1 MAYTPL
7 DLMGVVV
14 QWSSGLLL
22 LLFFVRLGRFGARR
36 HIVRI
41 WTAAWAA
48 QVLSILGF
56 VIQSVAALIGTPLHD
71 SWALTLLDDLYVPG
85 KLLFAA
91 LVAIG
96 TLHAMGR
103 TLGRRAAV
111 AMLATAAVV
120 GALAAAIDI
129 SWLTGVVQLA
139 STIVVFLG
147 GAIVVARSHRPGR
160 YSRVNF
166 LATALFVFGIV
177 TAMYQVAFYFP
188 MGDGP
193 LARAVRMIGNTS
205 GYGDALIAAVL
216 GAAIVILLIDDAFH
230 AADAAQRQQLMS
242 LAASEARLIGI
253 IEAARE
259 AIVLIDAHG
268 VIELANAMTD
278 RRLALPRRGT
288 IGRTLADFVRSSGPL
303 MAAIAEA
310 LATSPDQH
318 PPTATLI
325 AEGVRADGSTF
336 PLELTVGPVGASQPL
351 GSVVILRD
359 TTAHLAAVAER
370 EQFERRMA
378 ESEKMLAIGRV
389 VSGVA
394 HELNNPLAVVL
405 GQSETLVDA
414 PMNDDVRAGLRLI
427 NEQAHRAR
435 HIVRDL
441 LMFVRQRDE
450 PRETVDVTQVI
461 KRTVASQQ
469 GAARRHNVTLTASL
483 MDGPVE
489 ILADRNGIEQVL
501 LNLVDNAFD
510 AAGTGGRIRVL
521 ERVADGAVTI
531 AVEDSGTGV
540 PAGATAR
547 IFEPFFTTKP
557 IGRGTGLGL
566 SVSMGVVERH
576 GGALRL
582 ENRPAAGIG
591 ARFVVTLPCVV
602 PAVRAPAPSVAGRR
616 TITMPQPPSLAGGLV
631 AAVLLIDDE
640 PAVRST
646 LVRIFQRGG
655 WRVREAASGE
665 EGLAQLVDVPAAELP
680 AVILCDLKM
689 PGMGGREMYRQLA
702 TWRPELLPR
711 VIFVTGDV
719 VESSTAA
726 FFASTQA
733 MVVEKPFTVSEIAQ
747 AVELVLAGTAPTLP
761 I

>member
-1 MAYTPL
+1 MSYTPL

-36 HIVRI
+36 HVVRI

-56 VIQSVAALIGTPLHD
+56 VIQSVAALLGAPLRVTP
-71 SWALTLLDDLYVPG
+71 AVVALDDLYLPG

-96 TLHAMGR
+96 TLHAIGR
-103 TLGRRAAV
+103 TLRPRV
-111 AMLATAAVV
+111 AMTILAAAAVV
-120 GALAAAIDI
+120 GVLLVVADT
-129 SWLTGVVQLA
+129 SWLSGAVQLA
-139 STIVVFLG
+139 STVVVFLG
-147 GAIVVARSHRPGR
+147 GCIVVARSGGPDRH
-160 YSRVNF
+160 SRANF
-166 LATALFVFGIV
+166 LATAMFGFGIV
-177 TAMYQVAFYFP
+177 TALYQVAFYFP
-188 MGDGP
+188 IGSGTVGD
-193 LARAVRMIGNTS
+193 AIRMIANTS
-205 GYGDALIAAVL
+205 GYGDALISAVL
-216 GAAIVILLIDDAFH
+216 GAAIVVLLIDDAFR
-230 AADAAQRQQLMS
+230 AADSAQRQQLTS
-242 LAASEARLIGI
+242 LAASESRLTGI
-253 IEAARE
+253 VEAARE
-259 AIVLIDAHG
+259 AIVLVDARG

-278 RRLALPRRGT
+278 HRLALPRRGAM
-288 IGRTLADFVRSSGPL
+288 GRSLAEFVRTSGPL
-303 MAAIAEA
+303 MPAIADA
-310 LATSPDQH
+310 LAASPDQH

-325 AEGVRADGSTF
+325 AEGVRNDGSTF
-336 PLELTVGPVGASQPL
+336 PLELTVGPVSASQPL
-351 GSVVILRD
+351 GNVVILRD

-405 GQSETLVDA
+405 GQSETLIDA
-414 PMNDDVRAGLRLI
+414 PMDDDVRAGLRLI

-450 PRETVDVTQVI
+450 PREPVDATELI
-461 KRTVASQQ
+461 KRVVASQQ

-483 MDGPVE
+483 VSGPVE
-489 ILADRNGIEQVL
+489 IRADRNGIEQVL

-510 AAGTGGRIRVL
+510 AAGAGGRIRVV
-521 ERVADGAVTI
+521 ERVTDDAVAI
-531 AVEDSGTGV
+531 AVEDSGPGV
-540 PAGATAR
+540 PQAAVDR

-557 IGRGTGLGL
+557 IGHGTGLGL
-566 SVSMGVVERH
+566 SVSIGIVERH
-576 GGALRL
+576 GGTLCL
-582 ENRPAAGIG
+582 ENQPIAGVG
-591 ARFVVTLPCVV
+591 ARLVMTLACVIP
-602 PAVRAPAPSVAGRR
+602 PARPVIPSVAGRR
-616 TITMPQPPSLAGGLV
+616 TAIMPQPPSLGAGLT

-665 EGLAQLVDVPAAELP
+665 EGLGQLLDVPAADLP

-689 PGMGGREMYRQLA
+689 PGMGGREMYHHLA
-702 TWRPELLPR
+702 TSRPELLPR
-711 VIFVTGDV
+711 LIFVTGDV
-719 VESSTAA
+719 VETSTAA

-733 MVVEKPFTVSEIAQ
+733 MVVEKPFTVSEIAR
-747 AVELVLAGTAPTLP
+747 AVELVLAGAAPTLP